1 MLIVLVL
8 RLNIIQQDMG
18 MQGGKQMAVSK
29 DIEIHESC
37 IVLSESTK
45 VNVEKKEIEAVIIK
59 SGISKRKNY
68 YSPECLEAAAPLFIG
83 KKMYI
88 DHPDPNSAAG
98 QGKAARSLR
107 DWVATIKESYYVPEE
122 KGIGAKIGIRD
133 NWLWDKIASANAEG
147 WLGEIGLSINAVGK
161 TRIGK
166 MGDETVHVV
175 EAIVRPHSV
184 DFVTDASAGG
194 TIQQVNESEIP
205 QLEGEMAET
214 VKMTIEQ
221 LQESNPELVDQIA
234 TAVREQVLAES
245 ATTIDQMAEGMKQI
259 VNEFIDQV
267 IGETAQMYEST
278 LQGIGE
284 VGGIPEGEP
293 IEEGQVPDGVMD
305 VIADRDQR
313 IAELVEAVQA
323 GQQGSGE
330 TDERVEELENQL
342 IAVTSNTVAERKL
355 TEARIPDSFKLRL
368 LPAMIGKS
376 PDEMETIIEEAE
388 GFYQDVAKEM
398 GHRNVV
404 GMGGSDGKGG
414 EEKQTSFDKL
424 FGV

>member
-1 MLIVLVL
+1 
-8 RLNIIQQDMG
+8 
-18 MQGGKQMAVSK
+18 MASSK
-29 DIEIHESC
+29 DIEISESC

-45 VNVEKKEIEAVIIK
+45 VNPEKKEIEAVIIK
-59 SGISKRKNY
+59 SGVSKRKNY
-68 YSPECLEAAAPLFIG
+68 YSPECLESAAPLFIG

-133 NWLWDKIASANAEG
+133 NWLWEKIASANTEG

-166 MGDETVHVV
+166 IGDETVHVV

-194 TIQQVNESEIP
+194 TIQQVNESEIL
-205 QLEGEMAET
+205 QLEGSEMAET
-214 VKMTIEQ
+214 GKLTIEQ
-221 LQESNPELVDQIA
+221 LQESNPELVEQIA
-234 TAVREQVLAES
+234 VAVREQVLAES
-245 ATTIDQMAEGMKQI
+245 AATIDQLAEGFKGI

-267 IGETAQMYEST
+267 IGETAEMYEST
-278 LQGIGE
+278 LAGVDE
-284 VGGIPEGEP
+284 VGGVPEGEA

-305 VIADRDQR
+305 AIADRDQR
-313 IAELVEAVQA
+313 IQELVEAVKA
-323 GQQGSGE
+323 GQEGSGE
-330 TDERVEELENQL
+330 TDERIEELENQL
-342 IAVTSNTVAERKL
+342 ITVTSSTVAERKL

-376 PDEMETIIEEAE
+376 PDEMDAIIEEAE
-388 GFYQDVAKEM
+388 GFYQDVRTEM
-398 GHRNVV
+398 GQKDVV
-404 GMGGSDGKGG
+404 GMGGKDAEGDGKD
-414 EEKQTSFDKL
+414 KQTRFDSL

>member
-1 MLIVLVL
+1 
-8 RLNIIQQDMG
+8 
-18 MQGGKQMAVSK
+18 MAVTK
-29 DIEIHESC
+29 DIEISESC

-45 VNVEKKEIEAVIIK
+45 VDVEKKEIEAMIIK

-133 NWLWDKIASANAEG
+133 SWLWDKIAAANTEG

-166 MGDETVHVV
+166 IGDETVHVV

-194 TIQQVNESEIP
+194 TIQQVNESDIP
-205 QLEGEMAET
+205 QLEGSEMTEP
-214 VKMTIEQ
+214 VKLTIEQ
-221 LQESNPELVDQIA
+221 LQESNPELVEMIA
-234 TAVREQVLAES
+234 QAVREQVLAES
-245 ATTIDQMAEGMKQI
+245 AATIDQMAEGMKAI

-267 IGETAQMYEST
+267 IGETAEMYEST
-278 LQGIGE
+278 LQGVGE
-284 VGGIPEGEP
+284 VGGIPEGEEL
-293 IEEGQVPDGVMD
+293 EEGTQVPDGIMD
-305 VIADRDQR
+305 VISERDRR
-313 IAELVEAVQA
+313 IQELVEAVQA
-323 GQQGSGE
+323 GQTGTEE
-330 TDERVEELENQL
+330 TDERIEQLENQL

-376 PDEMETIIEEAE
+376 PDEMDTIIEEAE
-388 GFYQDVAKEM
+388 GFYQDVSKEF
-398 GHRNVV
+398 GQRDVV
-404 GMGGSDGKGG
+404 GMGGSGDGTA
-414 EEKQTSFDKL
+414 EDRQTNLDKL
-424 FGV
+424 LGA